1 MSLQAFAW
9 AEIVATLQDL
19 KDGQPAC
26 IPQYDFVTSS
36 RTSEPTPVESADVI
50 LFDGILAFY
59 SAGEILP
66 CAVSPHCQGRDC
78 RSHPLSAQVTL
89 SKGISA
95 IMQQSKAGLSS
106 SMQAR
111 SA

>member
-1 MSLQAFAW
+1 MSAARVPLQAFAW

-66 CAVSPHCQGRDC
+66 LTVSHASQGAVSAEAIQPLR
-78 RSHPLSAQVTL
+78 RSFWAR
-89 SKGISA
+89 A
-95 IMQQSKAGLSS
+95 
-106 SMQAR
+106 SMP
-111 SA
+111 